1 MSFYEIFISPW
12 ENHLSAYW
20 PIFVM
25 AFFVTAACGLVGNYL
40 VLRRISLVGD
50 AISHSVLPGIVIAF
64 IIADSRSSLPMFVG
78 ALVAGVLT
86 TLIIEMIHSRSKIKQ
101 DAAIGITFTT
111 MFAIGVILVSLYGAD
126 TDLDLDCVLF
136 GKLDFIASKEKVF
149 IGLPKIVITMGF
161 VLLMIAL
168 LIALFYKELLVSSF
182 DPNFAATV
190 GIKPRFVH
198 YCLMC
203 ILSIVVVSAFSAVGA
218 ILVIAMLILPAA
230 TAYLLTDKL
239 WLMMVLS
246 IFHSFISA
254 FFGVHI
260 TVAFQ
265 VSTAPATVVAGI
277 VLFLIAWI
285 FSPNHGLLRYFT
297 NSFDLS
303 TFQKEN

>member
-1 MSFYEIFISPW
+1 
-12 ENHLSAYW
+12 
-20 PIFVM
+20 
-25 AFFVTAACGLVGNYL
+25 
-40 VLRRISLVGD
+40 
-50 AISHSVLPGIVIAF
+50 
-64 IIADSRSSLPMFVG
+64 
-78 ALVAGVLT
+78 
-86 TLIIEMIHSRSKIKQ
+86 
-101 DAAIGITFTT
+101 

-230 TAYLLTDKL
+230 TAYLLTDRL

-254 FFGVHI
+254 FFGVHL
-260 TVAFQ
+260 
-265 VSTAPATVVAGI
+265 S
-277 VLFLIAWI
+277 LIHI
-285 FSPNHGLLRYFT
+285 
-297 NSFDLS
+297 
-303 TFQKEN
+303 